1 MYNPYDEV
9 ELNETN
15 IIDTREDL
23 LWELHTTGTVFVL
36 GHKVTIFEL
45 LEEMDQEEKDNVFS
59 MLVMGNEDAKEY
71 AIEKLMDA
79 FKWAYNDSVI
89 EEHYI
94 DMQSEY

>member
-1 MYNPYDEV
+1 MNNPYDEV
-9 ELNETN
+9 EVNETN

-23 LWELHTTGTVFVL
+23 LWELHTTGSVFVL

-45 LEEMDQEEKDNVFS
+45 LEEMDDEEKDNVFS

-71 AIEKLMDA
+71 ARSKLMEA
-79 FKWAYNDSVI
+79 FKGAYDDAVI
-89 EEHYI
+89 EDHYI

>member
-9 ELNETN
+9 EINETN

-23 LWELHTTGTVFVL
+23 LWELYTTGTVFIL
-36 GHKVTIFEL
+36 GHKLTIFEL
-45 LEEMDQEEKDNVFS
+45 LEEMDQEEKDNVIG
-59 MLVMGNEDAKEY
+59 MLVMGNDDAKEF

-79 FKWAYNDSVI
+79 FRSAYDDSVI

>member
-9 ELNETN
+9 EVNETN

-23 LWELHTTGTVFVL
+23 LWELHTTGTVFIL
-36 GHKVTIFEL
+36 GHKLTIFEL
-45 LEEMDQEEKDNVFS
+45 LEEMDDEEKDNIIG
-59 MLVMGNEDAKEY
+59 MLVMGNDDAKEF

-79 FKWAYNDSVI
+79 FKGAYDDSVI

>member
-23 LWELHTTGTVFVL
+23 LWELHTTGTVFIL
-36 GHKVTIFEL
+36 GHKLTIFEL
-45 LEEMDQEEKDNVFS
+45 LEEMDDEEKDNIIG
-59 MLVMGNEDAKEY
+59 MLVMGNDDAKEF
-71 AIEKLMDA
+71 AVDKLMDA
-79 FKWAYNDSVI
+79 FKGAYDDSVI

>member
-9 ELNETN
+9 EINETN

-59 MLVMGNEDAKEY
+59 MLVTGNEDAKEF

>member
-9 ELNETN
+9 EINETN

-23 LWELHTTGTVFVL
+23 LWELYTTGTVFIL
-36 GHKVTIFEL
+36 GHKLTIFEL
-45 LEEMDQEEKDNVFS
+45 LEEMDQEEKDNVIG
-59 MLVMGNEDAKEY
+59 MLVMGNDDAKEF

-79 FKWAYNDSVI
+79 FRSAYDDSVI

-94 DMQSEY
+94 DAQSEY